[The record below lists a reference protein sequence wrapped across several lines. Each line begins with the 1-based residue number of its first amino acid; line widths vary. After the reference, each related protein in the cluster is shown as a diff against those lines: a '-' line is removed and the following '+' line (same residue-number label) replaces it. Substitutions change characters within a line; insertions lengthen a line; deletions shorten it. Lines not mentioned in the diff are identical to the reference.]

1 MGVISSIFNC
11 KATPLLGTAAAALTS
26 LSSAQATTSRPDSAA
41 ELAYLKLIPT
51 SEHSQNPFA
60 QPDRNETVL
69 KALKPEEPFI
79 PPTIKK
85 PTNTA
90 TAVQAENPAPA
101 VDKTISKLTPANIS
115 LNTDSPVVA
124 LLRVAISPSPKN
136 TVTNLSR
143 RFDSDFQTA
152 LTNFRLKHDQA
163 AAQTTEV
170 GIHAAI
176 TAAKQLI
183 DSGLLVF
190 GQKNPAVGALQEIL
204 IQRGSLKIKKATNY
218 FGDLTKEA
226 LAKEQIKLG
235 LSDTGELNAATA
247 LALLFPIGEQL
258 ITNSSKNTELL
269 KSLQNFVALCNP
281 NGAYTL
287 NREGKLIYLKGT
299 TQGYAP
305 NSKGIIQG
313 AVASGF
319 GYSDKYDS
327 QRGSLLVDPKGVG
340 INTNNKT
347 VVGASLP
354 VGYVKALAKQ
364 AGIKNPEVI
373 DSKEMIAFLR
383 AIRIEAIN
391 PNTGKSTIMPL
402 VDLGPKDWEKR
413 KGERVGNV
421 VATHIENNGHN
432 GVVDLTFG
440 AAKALGFIT
449 DSHQGFSDNFMRKV
463 NFRVITPQTQVAKLE
478 IPATK

>member
-1 MGVISSIFNC
+1 MGVISSIFNN
-11 KATPLLGTAAAALTS
+11 KAPVLGTAAAALTS
-26 LSSAQATTSRPDSAA
+26 LSGVQANTLRSDSAT
-41 ELAYLKLIPT
+41 ELSYLKLIPASQL
-51 SEHSQNPFA
+51 SENPFSK
-60 QPDRNETVL
+60 PNETVL
-69 KALKPEEPFI
+69 KALTPAEPFI
-79 PPTIKK
+79 PPTLKRPAEIATSPSPEK
-85 PTNTA
+85 PHSNTPAKTEPKQLA
-90 TAVQAENPAPA
+90 TAIN
-101 VDKTISKLTPANIS
+101 
-115 LNTDSPVVA
+115 LNSESPVVA
-124 LLRVAISPSPKN
+124 LLRVALSQNPKN
-136 TVTNLSR
+136 IVQNLSR
-143 RFDSDFQTA
+143 RFDSDFQTT
-152 LTNFRLKHDQA
+152 LTDFRLKHDRS
-163 AAQTTEV
+163 AAQQTEI
-170 GIHAAI
+170 GIHAAVA
-176 TAAKQLI
+176 AAKQLV
-183 DSGLLVF
+183 DSALLTF

-226 LAKEQIKLG
+226 LAKEQTKLG

-258 ITNSSKNTELL
+258 ITNGSKNTELL
-269 KSLQNFVALCNP
+269 KSLQNFVALNNP
-281 NGAYTL
+281 SGAYTL
-287 NREGKLIYLKGT
+287 NREGNLIYLKGT
-299 TQGYAP
+299 SQGYAP

-327 QRGSLLVDPKGVG
+327 KRGSLLVDPKGVG

-373 DSKEMIAFLR
+373 DSKEMLAFLR
-383 AIRIEAIN
+383 AIRIEATN

-413 KGERVGNV
+413 KGERIGNV
-421 VATHIENNGHN
+421 VASHIENNGHN

-449 DSHQGFSDNFMRKV
+449 DTYAGFSDNFMRKI
-463 NFRVITPQTQVAKLE
+463 NFRVITPQAQVAKLE
-478 IPATK
+478 ATSAK